1 MNSNETHLLKLKQV
15 IGALLLALMFIS
27 CGKEAKNIPFLTPDR
42 DIDPVNPGTS
52 YNSSDLFQAVKRND
66 LDMLIDVIKAG
77 VSIDSIE
84 NGESA
89 LTQAIKEDYNRIAV
103 ALVDMGINVNL
114 NSSNGETPITM
125 AFKKN
130 FTTLSLKI
138 MEKDQLFNNQNEL
151 FITAFG
157 HRNLSLI
164 KKLMELKKID
174 LSKLAVKEN
183 LYQVLVLS
191 RVEDQIDDEELQF
204 FSELFFKNGADLNKL
219 TSLGQTLLALSLI
232 YNQTDFAKFLL
243 SKNIDINQTDLEGK
257 TALHWN
263 ITQPN
268 LANIQ
273 FLLDRNIDKKI
284 KDKRKKTACDYARM
298 IELKATRKEIKKML
312 KCFPYIF

>member
-1 MNSNETHLLKLKQV
+1 
-15 IGALLLALMFIS
+15 MFIS